1 LTTFNESTLELA
13 ALEWLAGLGYE
24 TVSGPDIAPDGLH
37 PARTSYDEVIL
48 ASHLKAA
55 LARINPNAS
64 ADALAEAFRQVVQL
78 SNPNLIH
85 ANRDFHRMLVEGV
98 AVETQVNGEPRG
110 ETVRLVDLANPAA
123 NLLLAVNQFTITAP
137 GSENRRPDILLFVN
151 GIPLAIIE
159 LKNPGDEDATMQG
172 AWNQLQTYHL
182 RIPALFRY
190 VQIEAISDGLFAALG
205 TLGTGFDRFAAWK
218 TADGR
223 TESGPGD
230 NPLKTLIQGALR
242 PDVLLDLVPNY
253 IVFEDFGT
261 NVVKKVAAYHQF
273 YAVRKAIEQT
283 LVASRPNGDRR
294 GGVLWHTQGSGKS
307 LTMLWFAGR
316 ISQHPAMT
324 NPTIVMITD
333 RLDLDDQLLG
343 TFQRGRHVL
352 RQTPEHA
359 ETRSHLRALIAGRAG
374 GGVIFTTMQKFT
386 MTDKF
391 DAFPELS
398 DRRNII
404 VMADEAHR
412 GQYNF
417 LDGTAKNLR
426 EALPNAT
433 YIGFTGTPLEL
444 SDRVTTQVFGDYI
457 DIYDMK
463 RAVDDGA
470 TVPIHYEAQLVKLDL
485 PEEQRKLLDAGF
497 EEITEREETE
507 GKERL
512 KTRWAQLE
520 VIVGTPT
527 RIRTIAEHLVA
538 HFERRRELRDGKGMV
553 VCMSRRIAVDLYDEI
568 IKLRPDWHDP
578 DDTRGFLK
586 VVMTGAASDPPEWQP
601 HIRNSGARDALAQRF
616 KDPDDSF
623 KLAIVRDMWLTGF
636 DVPTLDTMY
645 VDKPM
650 QGHALMQAIARVNR
664 VFRDKPGG
672 LVVDY
677 IGLTNNLKEAL
688 RTYVRSGGEGTPVAH
703 ARGDQIVKDESLNVF
718 LGKLE
723 LCRETFTGHDYSA
736 FIDPLSSPA
745 ERTEAINPA
754 TNFIFMKEGRRP
766 GVIDKFNA
774 DVTAMVRAFRLCGAD
789 HHARKHRLEVAFFG
803 VIKGAIAKI
812 RGGDDGAARGGDD
825 LDWVLRKLVDQAILP
840 EGVTDVFA
848 MAGLDRPDISVI
860 SEGFLAEVAA
870 MPQKNLAA
878 EMLRKLLE
886 DQIARGSRGNLV
898 QSRAFSDRLQDSMTR
913 YHNRAIQTV
922 EVIEELLAL
931 ARQMQAAKA
940 VGQQLGLS
948 EAEYAFYSALAE
960 NESAREVLGNQQ
972 LLLIAREVAETV
984 RQNTGIDWAIREQAR
999 ARLRAMVKRLLRKY
1013 GYPPDLQESAVTTVI
1028 EQAEH
1033 ISQELTTA

>member
-1 LTTFNESTLELA
+1 MVTHTYNESVLEAA
-13 ALEWLAGLGYE
+13 ALEWLAGLGFE
-24 TVSGPDIAPDGLH
+24 TVSGPEIAPDGPN
-37 PARTSYDEVIL
+37 PARDSYDQVVLGEQL
-48 ASHLKAA
+48 RGA
-55 LARINPNAS
+55 LARLNPNAS
-64 ADALAEAFRQVVQL
+64 DDALAEAFRQVVQL
-78 SNPNLIH
+78 SNPNLMH
-85 ANRDFHRMLVEGV
+85 ANRDFHKLLVEGV
-98 AVETQVNGEPRG
+98 AVEVQVAGETRG
-110 ETVRLVDLANPAA
+110 ETIRLIDPGAPAA
-123 NLLLAVNQFTITAP
+123 NHLLAVNQFTITAP
-137 GSENRRPDILLFVN
+137 GNENRRPDILLFVN
-151 GIPLAIIE
+151 GLPLAIIE
-159 LKNPGDEDATMQG
+159 LKHPGDEDATMGG

-182 RIPALFRY
+182 RIPALFTY
-190 VQIEAISDGLFAALG
+190 VQIEAISDGLFAKLG
-205 TLGTGFDRFAAWK
+205 TLGADFDRFAAWK

-223 TESGPGD
+223 TEAGPGD
-230 NPLKTLIQGALR
+230 NPLETLIQGALR
-242 PDVLLDLVPNY
+242 PDVLLDLIRNY
-253 IVFEDFGT
+253 IVFEDFGAHIE
-261 NVVKKVAAYHQF
+261 KKLAAYHQY
-273 YAVRKAIEQT
+273 YAVQKAIEQT
-283 LVASRPNGDRR
+283 VSASRPNGDRR

-316 ISQHPAMT
+316 LAQHPALA

-343 TFQRGRHVL
+343 TFNRGRHVL
-352 RQTPEHA
+352 RQTPERA
-359 ETRSHLRALIAGRAG
+359 NDRAHLRRLISGRAG

-391 DAFPELS
+391 DSYPELS

-433 YIGFTGTPLEL
+433 YVGFTGTPLEL
-444 SDRVTTQVFGDYI
+444 TDRVTTQVFGDYI

-485 PEEQRKLLDAGF
+485 PEEQRSLLDEQF
-497 EEITEREETE
+497 EEITEREEIE

-520 VIVGTPT
+520 VIVGSEN
-527 RIRTIAEHLVA
+527 RIHAIAEHLVE

-553 VCMSRRIAVDLYDEI
+553 VCMSRRIAVDLYNELVRI
-568 IKLRPDWHDP
+568 RPGWHDP

-601 HIRNSGARDALAQRF
+601 HIRNAAGRDALAQRF
-616 KDPDDSF
+616 KDPDDEF

-650 QGHALMQAIARVNR
+650 HGHGLMQAIARVNR

-688 RTYVRSGGEGTPVAH
+688 RTYIRSGGEGTPVAN
-703 ARGDQIVKDESLNVF
+703 AEGDRIVKDESLNVF

-723 LCRETFTGHDYSA
+723 LCREAFKGHDYA
-736 FIDPLSSPA
+736 VFIDPTSGA
-745 ERTEAINPA
+745 GERTEAITTA
-754 TNFIFMKEGRRP
+754 TEFMFGREGRKP
-766 GVIDKFNA
+766 GTIDRFNN

-789 HHARKHRLEVAFFG
+789 PHARQHRLEVAFFG
-803 VIKGAIAKI
+803 VIKGAIAKL
-812 RGGDDGAARGGDD
+812 RGSSDGVERTGDD

-886 DQIARGSRGNLV
+886 DQVARGGRGNLV
-898 QSRAFSDRLQDSMTR
+898 QSRAFSERLQDSMSR

-922 EVIEELLAL
+922 EVIEELIQL
-931 ARQMQAAKA
+931 AREMQEAKSR
-940 VGQQLGLS
+940 GQELGLS
-948 EAEYAFYSALAE
+948 EDELAFYDALGQ
-960 NESAREVLGNQQ
+960 NESAQNVLGDAQ
-972 LLLIAREVAETV
+972 LMVIAREVAETV
-984 RQNTGIDWAIREQAR
+984 RRNTGIDWAIREQAR
-999 ARLRAMVKRLLRKY
+999 ANLRRLVRRTLRKY
-1013 GYPPDLQESAVTTVI
+1013 GYPPDLQERATETVI
-1028 EQAEH
+1028 QQAELFGR
-1033 ISQELTTA
+1033 EP